1 MIDSTQLITSVVS
14 MLIIA
19 VLTTLFNWVKL
30 KTQHSTKKTMG
41 VAIETSNSTWKII
54 RLSVLD
60 TVIVCFIL
68 YMLRGGVVSDE
79 PLTRQAA
86 LGISLWASILV
97 SYEFAILVK
106 R

>member
-1 MIDSTQLITSVVS
+1 
-14 MLIIA
+14 
-19 VLTTLFNWVKL
+19 
-30 KTQHSTKKTMG
+30 MG
-41 VAIETSNSTWKII
+41 VAIATSKTTWKII

-68 YMLRGGVVSDE
+68 YMLRGVVVSDE

-97 SYEFAILVK
+97 SYVFVMVVK